1 MKSTIN
7 IEKLTFLLLIFSIP
21 FQTRVFLWSAGAVA
35 GFNEW
40 QSAFLY
46 GTDLLVLALFGLWFW
61 GRFGSI
67 PKLLKKFLSEIVSTW
82 KIAPLRGMLVGSIP
96 KLLILFL
103 LLVFISIFLAE
114 YKGVA
119 LYRFIKLLEFVFLFF
134 YTAGILK
141 KISFSKV
148 ALVFSVSGILQ
159 GIIAVAQFAFQRSLG
174 LGIFGEPHLVAGSQE
189 VAEFVAFGARFMRA
203 YGTFSSPNVLAAF
216 LGLAFL
222 FLVAWFLLQD
232 KPERK
237 HFLFV
242 WTGTVI
248 IGMGLILTFSRA
260 VIFAFLIAF
269 VVYILASLNSGHPK
283 RLRKNLFFALAPIFS
298 SVAMFIVIFWPEV
311 YSRALTAFAR
321 GDFAIKERV
330 FFNKISFQVI
340 QENIFG
346 VGFGN
351 YTLFLRDVFGGLRD
365 QLYQPVHNI
374 FLLLASE
381 AGIIAS
387 VIFLLFIVGIFWGVL
402 QKYWKLKDATGV
414 FLLSAILF
422 IVIGG
427 LFDHFYITIQQGGLM
442 LWILLG
448 AGYSYTTNK
457 K

>member
-1 MKSTIN
+1 PASPPRM
-7 IEKLTFLLLIFSIP
+7 
-21 FQTRVFLWSAGAVA
+21 
-35 GFNEW
+35 
-40 QSAFLY
+40 
-46 GTDLLVLALFGLWFW
+46 LV
-61 GRFGSI
+61 RSI
-67 PKLLKKFLSEIVSTW
+67 PKLLKKFYSEIVSTR
-82 KIAPLRGMLVGSIP
+82 KITSPKKILSLVCA
-96 KLLILFL
+96 LLIAFLFL
-103 LLVFISIFLAE
+103 SAVSIFLAD

-119 LYRFIKLLEFVFLFF
+119 VYRFIKLLEFVFVFF
-134 YTAGILK
+134 YTVDVLK

-174 LGIFGEPHLVAGSQE
+174 LGILGEPHLVAGRQE

-216 LGLAFL
+216 LGFAFL
-222 FLVAWFLLQD
+222 FLLAWFLLQD

-242 WTGTVI
+242 WAGTVI
-248 IGMGLILTFSRA
+248 IGIGLILTFSRA
-260 VIFAFLIAF
+260 VIFAFSLTLIF
-269 VVYILASLNSGHPK
+269 YICFILFSKSLKHFK
-283 RLRKNLFFALAPIFS
+283 RNLFFALVPIFS
-298 SVAMFIVIFWPEV
+298 SVILFVLIFWPEV

-330 FFNKISFQVI
+330 FFNKISLQVI

-387 VIFLLFIVGIFWGVL
+387 VIFLLFIAGIFWGVL
-402 QKYWKLKDATGV
+402 QKYLKLKDATGV

-442 LWILLG
+442 FWVLLG
-448 AGYSYTTNK
+448 ASYSYIRNK
-457 K
+457 G